1 MSRERRLF
9 TTVYHDSSCIK
20 PERKT
25 SQKTRMHHIVLKF
38 LVLFFKKFSSRKN
51 NLHKKIILCV
61 HNCSSAPFPL
71 CALPSEKRNAEVLR
85 RKKIYLAIPSLTFP
99 LYSCSS
105 CLLHVYFVSPL
116 FHPVRPR
123 HLSVLGIHALF
134 CH

>member
-9 TTVYHDSSCIK
+9 TTVYHDSFCIK

-25 SQKTRMHHIVLKF
+25 SQKTRMHYIVLKF
-38 LVLFFKKFSSRKN
+38 LVLFFKKFSSRKS

-71 CALPSEKRNAEVLR
+71 CALPSEKRNAEEIR
-85 RKKIYLAIPSLTFP
+85 RKKNLVKPSLTFP

-105 CLLHVYFVSPL
+105 CLPHVYFVSPL
-116 FHPVRPR
+116 FYPVGPR